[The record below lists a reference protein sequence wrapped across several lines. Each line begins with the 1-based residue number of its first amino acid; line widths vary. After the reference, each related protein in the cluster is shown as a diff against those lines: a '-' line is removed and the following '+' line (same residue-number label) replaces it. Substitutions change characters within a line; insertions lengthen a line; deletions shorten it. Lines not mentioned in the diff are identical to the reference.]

1 MSVTASQ
8 TGTVVGPV
16 DPGLERRRRRRPR
29 TEEVERPSWPLTA
42 LLIVLSLTIFLPLY
56 FAVVTA
62 LKTPDPLSGTGF
74 GLPTQVRWANFVD
87 AWQLTNFPKAAF
99 NSAVITVSTVVLTLL
114 TNSMVA
120 YAIARNT
127 HRRFFK
133 GLYLYFVSALFV
145 PFPIIMLPV
154 AKQTA
159 LLHLDNRL
167 GLILLYVVYGLAFN
181 IFIFTAYIH
190 SIPRELEEAAAIDGA
205 SVWGTFWKVIFPLLA
220 PMNATV
226 GILTCL
232 WAWNDFL
239 LPLVIL
245 SDPGS
250 ATLPLVQYVFQS
262 QFQTNYPAAFASY
275 LMAMALAAGG
285 ITTYAQLAATDV
297 ETLKATISA
306 AGMRLAPTIS
316 SWPERAAALV
326 TVNEKRSTERPRQG
340 GNEALRPFSA
350 GRTRS
355 PPGRAAHT

>member
-1 MSVTASQ
+1 MSTPDS
-8 TGTVVGPV
+8 GG
-16 DPGLERRRRRRPR
+16 RR
-29 TEEVERPSWPLTA
+29 VNWWLTA
-42 LLIVLSLTIFLPLY
+42 LLIVLALTIAVPLY

-62 LKTPDPLSGTGF
+62 LKTTDQLGGTGF
-74 GLPTQVRWANFVD
+74 GLPTEIRWENFAD
-87 AWQLTNFPKAAF
+87 AWRLTDFPSTAL
-99 NSAVITVSTVVLTLL
+99 NSAIITVGAVVLTLL

-120 YAIARNT
+120 YAIARNM

-133 GLYLYFVSALFV
+133 GLYFYFVSALFV

-154 AKQTA
+154 AKETA
-159 LLHLDNRL
+159 ILNLDNRV

-181 IFIFTAYIH
+181 IFIFTAYIN
-190 SIPRELEEAAAIDGA
+190 SIPQALEEAASIDGA
-205 SVWGTFWKVIFPLLA
+205 STWAVFWKVIFPLLA

-275 LMAMALAAGG
+275 LMAMAPLLIVYVLA
-285 ITTYAQLAATDV
+285 QRWV
-297 ETLKATISA
+297 IS
-306 AGMRLAPTIS
+306 G
-316 SWPERAAALV
+316 V
-326 TVNEKRSTERPRQG
+326 TRGAVK
-340 GNEALRPFSA
+340 
-350 GRTRS
+350 
-355 PPGRAAHT
+355 

>member
-1 MSVTASQ
+1 MTTTTATATLEDPTLDPEPQ
-8 TGTVVGPV
+8 KRGQKGPSS
-16 DPGLERRRRRRPR
+16 R
-29 TEEVERPSWPLTA
+29 TNWWLTA
-42 LLIVLSLTIFLPLY
+42 LLSVLTLTILVPLY

-62 LKTPDPLSGTGF
+62 LKTTDQLGGTGF
-74 GLPTQVRWANFVD
+74 GLPTEIRWENFAD
-87 AWQLTNFPKAAF
+87 AWRLTNFPTTAL
-99 NSAVITVSTVVLTLL
+99 NSAIITVGAVLLTLL

-120 YAIARNT
+120 YAIARNM

-133 GLYLYFVSALFV
+133 GLYFYFVSALFV

-159 LLHLDNRL
+159 LLGLDNRA

-181 IFIFTAYIH
+181 IFIFTAYIR
-190 SIPRELEEAAAIDGA
+190 SIPDELEEAAIIDGA
-205 SVWGTFWKVIFPLLA
+205 STWAIFWRIIFPLLA

-275 LMAMALAAGG
+275 LMAMAPLLVV
-285 ITTYAQLAATDV
+285 YVFAQRWV
-297 ETLKATISA
+297 IS
-306 AGMRLAPTIS
+306 G
-316 SWPERAAALV
+316 V
-326 TVNEKRSTERPRQG
+326 TRGAVK
-340 GNEALRPFSA
+340 
-350 GRTRS
+350 
-355 PPGRAAHT
+355 

>member
-1 MSVTASQ
+1 MSATASE
-8 TGTVVGPV
+8 TGTVVGTV
-16 DPGLERRRRRRPR
+16 DPTLDNRRTSRRRRPR
-29 TEEVERPSWPLTA
+29 EEGDRVNWGLTA
-42 LLIVLSLTIFLPLY
+42 LLIVLSLTIFVPLY

-62 LKTPDPLSGTGF
+62 LKTPDQLGGTGF
-74 GLPTQVRWANFVD
+74 ALPTSVRWENFAD
-87 AWQLTNFPKAAF
+87 AWTLTNFPKAAL
-99 NSAVITVSTVVLTLL
+99 NSAIITAGTVVLTLL

-120 YAIARNT
+120 YAIARNMK
-127 HRRFFK
+127 RKFFK

-159 LLHLDNRL
+159 LLGLDNRL
-167 GLILLYVVYGLAFN
+167 GLVLLYVVYGLAFN

-190 SIPRELEEAAAIDGA
+190 SIPVELEEAAAIDGA
-205 SVWGTFWKVIFPLLA
+205 SVWSTFWKVIFPLLA

-275 LMAMALAAGG
+275 LMAMAPLV
-285 ITTYAQLAATDV
+285 IVYLFAQRWV
-297 ETLKATISA
+297 IS
-306 AGMRLAPTIS
+306 G
-316 SWPERAAALV
+316 V
-326 TVNEKRSTERPRQG
+326 TRGAVK
-340 GNEALRPFSA
+340 
-350 GRTRS
+350 
-355 PPGRAAHT
+355 

>member
-1 MSVTASQ
+1 MR
-8 TGTVVGPV
+8 TVRVN
-16 DPGLERRRRRRPR
+16 
-29 TEEVERPSWPLTA
+29 WWLTA
-42 LLIVLSLTIFLPLY
+42 LLVVLSLTVLIPLY

-62 LKTPDPLSGTGF
+62 FKTPDQLGGTGF
-74 GLPTQVRWANFVD
+74 ALPDGLHWANFAD
-87 AWQLTNFPKAAF
+87 AWRLTGFPKAAL
-99 NSAVITVSTVVLTLL
+99 NSAVITVGAVVLTLL

-120 YAIARNT
+120 YAIARNMD
-127 HRRFFK
+127 RRFFR

-159 LLHLDNRL
+159 ILHLDNRA
-167 GLILLYVVYGLAFN
+167 GLIVLYVVYGLAFN
-181 IFIFTAYIH
+181 IFVFTAYIN

-205 SVWGTFWKVIFPLLA
+205 STWITFWRVIFPLLT

-262 QFQTNYPAAFASY
+262 QFQTNYPVAFASY
-275 LMAMALAAGG
+275 LMAMAPLFVV
-285 ITTYAQLAATDV
+285 YVFSQRWV
-297 ETLKATISA
+297 ISGVVRGA
-306 AGMRLAPTIS
+306 
-316 SWPERAAALV
+316 V
-326 TVNEKRSTERPRQG
+326 K
-340 GNEALRPFSA
+340 
-350 GRTRS
+350 
-355 PPGRAAHT
+355 